1 MLGKRSGKSPLLFT
15 LRQTTGRCRVGE
27 LDYAFG
33 DTELLPSGF
42 NRFSKEPV
50 LNIVDTNMANVLVAP
65 VYPAMLLTNK
75 KSCRILDAVLDRLG
89 IGGSEEIVA
98 ELNPVLQLM
107 YLK

>member
-1 MLGKRSGKSPLLFT
+1 
-15 LRQTTGRCRVGE
+15 
-27 LDYAFG
+27 
-33 DTELLPSGF
+33 
-42 NRFSKEPV
+42 
-50 LNIVDTNMANVLVAP
+50 MANVLVAP